1 MSNREA
7 YGILLIAS
15 IIVTTLAGFG
25 VASLVA
31 LL

>member
-25 VASLVA
+25 FASLVEF
-31 LL
+31 L